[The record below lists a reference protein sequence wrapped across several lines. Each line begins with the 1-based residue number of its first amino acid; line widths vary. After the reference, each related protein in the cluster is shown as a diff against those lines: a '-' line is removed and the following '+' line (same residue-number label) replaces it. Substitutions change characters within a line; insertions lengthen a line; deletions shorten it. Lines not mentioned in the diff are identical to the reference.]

1 VSGEEE
7 RPVNIASITADD
19 LTTTG
24 RYLAGQLSREE
35 REAFEEQF
43 RRDPDAMQTLEAT
56 ARLKVGLAKLRERG
70 ELDELLTPDPWY
82 RRGFTWAA
90 AAMIAIAALG
100 IMLTRQDSMP
110 SRHQLVASSLAA
122 LVGPTG
128 VSLPVTAKLAVFRKR
143 ASSPDAV
150 IETSSSRVGA
160 IEMRV
165 LPETAVNSHEYKVT
179 LARVAD
185 NGSALT
191 PVAVVDDLRPAD
203 DGFVTLFIDSSQLRA
218 GQYRLDIAGEVPAG
232 SVAPSDTF
240 LIRVVPASRD

>member
-1 VSGEEE
+1 VSKEEE
-7 RPVNIASITADD
+7 RAVNIASLHADD

-24 RYLAGQLSREE
+24 RYLAGQLTRDE
-35 REAFEEQF
+35 RDAFEEHV
-43 RRDPDAMQTLEAT
+43 RRDPGALKTLEAT

-70 ELDELLTPDPWY
+70 ELDELLAPDPWY
-82 RRGFTWAA
+82 RRRFTWAA
-90 AAMIAIAALG
+90 AAMIAVAALG

-110 SRHQLVASSLAA
+110 SRHPLLAGSVAS

-150 IETSSSRVGA
+150 IEMPDPAGA

-165 LPETAVNSHEYKVT
+165 LPETAVNSPEYTIT

-185 NGSALT
+185 DGSTLKA
-191 PVAVVDDLRPAD
+191 VATVEDLQRAD

-218 GQYRLDIAGEVPAG
+218 GDYRLAITGEVPAG
-232 SVAPSDTF
+232 SSAPSDTF
-240 LIRVVPASRD
+240 LLRVVPASRD

>member
-1 VSGEEE
+1 
-7 RPVNIASITADD
+7 VNIASLDADD

-24 RYLAGQLSREE
+24 RYLAGQLSHEE
-35 REAFEEQF
+35 REAFEAQV
-43 RRDPDAMQTLEAT
+43 RRDPDTLKTLEAT

-70 ELDELLTPDPWY
+70 ELDELLAPDPWY
-82 RRGFTWAA
+82 RRRFTWAA
-90 AAMIAIAALG
+90 AAMIALAALG

-110 SRHQLVASSLAA
+110 SRHQLVAGSIAS

-128 VSLPVTAKLAVFRKR
+128 VSLQVTAKLAVYRKR
-143 ASSPDAV
+143 AGSPDAV
-150 IETSSSRVGA
+150 LETSGSTGA

-165 LPETAVNSHEYKVT
+165 LPETAVNSHDYKVT
-179 LARVAD
+179 LARLSD
-185 NGSALT
+185 DGSVLTAL
-191 PVAVVDDLRPAD
+191 AMAEHLQPAD

-240 LIRVVPASRD
+240 LLRVVPASRD